1 MDTKLSNR
9 LFKKYKF
16 LRKKELAGGFECGD
30 GWYQI
35 IDDMCK
41 ELRAS
46 SMLRDDFVITKVFDK
61 YGDMYVHSRNGNNAT
76 RSIIEDAIELSMEI
90 CDACGQ
96 NKDLESCPKCTIPV
110 VNYDD
115 DDTDEESEEDNGSV

>member
-16 LRKKELAGGFECGD
+16 LRKKEMPSGFECGD

-41 ELRAS
+41 ELRGCH
-46 SMLRDDFVITKVFDK
+46 MLKDDFVVTRVYDK
-61 YGDMYVHSRNGNNAT
+61 YGDMAVHSRNGNNAT
-76 RSIIEDAIELSMEI
+76 RCIIEDAMELSEEI

-96 NKDLESCPKCTIPV
+96 NKELESCPKCTIPV
-110 VNYDD
+110 VNYDTGD
-115 DDTDEESEEDNGSV
+115 DEEDSDDTE